1 MQSHRGSRDAV
12 LSNVQA
18 EATAPIA
25 PPPNSPDDV
34 TREPIHTRNIRFEGF
49 RRSDGLFEIVGQLAD
64 RKPFEFAPPSG
75 PRVVPANE
83 PIHDIGVCVVFDVDM
98 VIHAVTTTMRAYPYR
113 DCSGGGE
120 SLQALVGL
128 RIGAGW
134 SGEVRKRLPTGETC
148 THLREIL
155 IPLATAAIQAVNPL
169 RSQSLLDAI
178 DANGKPQKVD
188 SCYAYGASRELVLQR
203 WPAFHRPDER

>member
-1 MQSHRGSRDAV
+1 MT
-12 LSNVQA
+12 
-18 EATAPIA
+18 EA
-25 PPPNSPDDV
+25 PPHDPADEV
-34 TREPIHTRNIRFEGF
+34 TREPLHTRNIRFEGF
-49 RRSDGLFEIVGQLAD
+49 RRSDGLFEIVGQLTD
-64 RKPFEFAPPSG
+64 RKPRDFAPPSG

-83 PIHDIGVCVVFDVDM
+83 PIHDIGLRVVFDLDM
-98 VIHAVTTTMRAYPYR
+98 VIHAVTTSMNAYPYR
-113 DCSGGGE
+113 DCVSGGD

-169 RSQSLLDAI
+169 RSQTLLDAT
-178 DANGKPQKVD
+178 DANGKPLKID

-203 WPAFHRPDER
+203 WPAFHRPAKT

>member
-1 MQSHRGSRDAV
+1 MRSAARPEGESMT
-12 LSNVQA
+12 
-18 EATAPIA
+18 EAPI
-25 PPPNSPDDV
+25 PDSTDEV
-34 TREPIHTRNIRFEGF
+34 IREPLHTRNISFEGF
-49 RRSDGLFEIVGQLAD
+49 RRSDGLFEIVGRLTD
-64 RKPFEFAPPSG
+64 RKPYDFAPPSG

-83 PIHDIGVCVVFDVDM
+83 PIHDIGLRVVFDLDL
-98 VIHAVTTTMRAYPYR
+98 VIHAVATTMNAYPYR
-113 DCSGGGE
+113 DCHGGGE

-134 SGEVRKRLPTGETC
+134 SGEVRKRLPSGETC

-169 RSQSLLDAI
+169 RSQTLLDAT
-178 DANGKPQKVD
+178 DANGKPLKVD

-203 WPAFHRPDER
+203 WPAFHRPARS